1 MTKLTYPVLYLPL
14 DDTVCHS
21 ETSDDEEQKLSDEVE
36 VEGLT
41 LSFLSSPFVSTSFFF
56 FLLNWSKLHFGSE
69 AIFSS
74 KLNKLKKKQLNIYK
88 CLEVVL
94 QKI

>member
-1 MTKLTYPVLYLPL
+1 MKLAYPVLYLPL
-14 DDTVCHS
+14 DVTVCHS

-41 LSFLSSPFVSTSFFF
+41 LSFLSSPLVSSSFFF
-56 FLLNWSKLHFGSE
+56 FLLNWSKLHFGRE

-74 KLNKLKKKQLNIYK
+74 KLNKLKKEKSEYTKGL
-88 CLEVVL
+88 
-94 QKI
+94 